1 MWAWRVM
8 MTTLAVVLV
17 GLSQG
22 GTALPTTSSSSNDR
36 PIIGILAQEITGSLV
51 DILGKILSSKETV
64 EVLGLDLDKLSST
77 VSSPEYF
84 FEPHPDAT
92 DEAKDVVSE
101 NSGSLLEAP
110 LGTEDGE
117 GGADTI
123 VDTTTP
129 PPHPPLP
136 KNASYIAASYVK
148 FIEAGGAR
156 VVPVFV
162 DKDRAYYEHMMKSI
176 NGLLFPGGAVAI
188 DETSAFGRAGKIIYE
203 IAKDMNDRGDVFP
216 LWGTCLGFELLMSL
230 AAGGQE
236 VRSVCDAQ
244 NIASRIKLDSDYADG
259 YLMRHL
265 PKRLIKALT
274 SEPITS
280 NFHQFC
286 LTPKNFSSFGIDKVF
301 RPLAYSADRRGVEY
315 LAAVEAWDYPFFAVQ
330 FHPEKSP
337 YEWTTKPGH
346 NHISHT
352 SFAIDTANHFA
363 QVYVNYARRNKHK
376 FADSTEEQR
385 SLIYNYSPIYT
396 GQYSPMEQIYLF

>member
-17 GLSQG
+17 GLLARG
-22 GTALPTTSSSSNDR
+22 GTALPTASSSNDR
-36 PIIGILAQEITGSLV
+36 PIIGILAQEVSGSLA
-51 DILGKILSSKETV
+51 DILGKILSTEETV
-64 EVLGLDLDKLSST
+64 EVHGLDLENPST
-77 VSSPEYF
+77 VASPEYYL
-84 FEPHPDAT
+84 EPHPEAT
-92 DEAKDVVSE
+92 DEAKDTTAGNAGSQPEVSLGQSD
-101 NSGSLLEAP
+101 SG
-110 LGTEDGE
+110 T
-117 GGADTI
+117 GGA
-123 VDTTTP
+123 VVPPTTP
-129 PPHPPLP
+129 SPRPPVP
-136 KNASYIAASYVK
+136 KNATYIAASYVK

-162 DKDRAYYEHMMKSI
+162 NKDREYYEHMMKSI

-216 LWGTCLGFELLMSL
+216 LWGTCLGFELMMGL

-236 VRSVCDAQ
+236 VRAVCDAQ
-244 NIASRIKLDSDYADG
+244 NIANRIKLDSDYADG
-259 YLMRHL
+259 YLLRHL

-280 NFHQFC
+280 NFHKYC
-286 LTPKNFSSFGIDKVF
+286 LTPKNFSAFGLDKIF

-346 NHISHT
+346 DHIPHS
-352 SFAIDTANHFA
+352 SVAIDTANHFA
-363 QVYVNYARRNKHK
+363 QVYVNYARRNKHR
-376 FADSTEEQR
+376 FADTAEEQR
-385 SLIYNYSPIYT
+385 SLIYNYSPVYT
-396 GQYSPMEQIYLF
+396 GQLSPMEQIYLF